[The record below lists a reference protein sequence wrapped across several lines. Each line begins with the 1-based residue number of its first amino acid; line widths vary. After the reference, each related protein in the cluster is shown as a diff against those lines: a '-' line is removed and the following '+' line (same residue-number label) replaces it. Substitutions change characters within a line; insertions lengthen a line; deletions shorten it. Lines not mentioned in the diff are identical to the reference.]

1 MKKILSI
8 ICAAIIMFVA
18 CAADDCQ
25 QGSEFVTVSLG
36 FDYYMEEMTRAELS
50 SSCTR
55 LDVWVVS
62 EDDVSEVHQASTDD
76 GFGNVSFTLNKYK
89 TYTIYALAHK
99 SASAGTLSGTVV
111 SFSDNKTTDMFWY
124 TTSFT
129 PSTTT
134 NLSCTMNRNVGCF
147 RLDTSDPV
155 PDQVDAFLVNIYDC
169 PVAWDV
175 RGYATTETDRVHT
188 IHVTSRRADGSVL
201 LSVYI
206 FPSTLDAESKY
217 NIKVVAVSGTDV
229 VKSHTFNDV
238 SIKAGYRTTYHGNF
252 FDADAAFSSV
262 FSIDNTWNEQMP
274 IEF

>member
-8 ICAAIIMFVA
+8 ICAALMLAA
-18 CAADDCQ
+18 CTSDDCQ
-25 QGSEFVTVSLG
+25 TTSEFVTVSLG

-50 SSCTR
+50 ASCTR
-55 LDVWVVS
+55 LDVWVVNGD
-62 EDDVSEVHQASTDD
+62 EVLEVHQASTDD

-89 TYTIYALAHK
+89 TYNIYALAHK
-99 SASAGTLSGTVV
+99 SASAGTLNGTVV
-111 SFSDNKTTDMFWY
+111 SFADNKTTDMFWY
-124 TTSFT
+124 TTSFS
-129 PSTTT
+129 PSSTT
-134 NLSCTMNRNVGCF
+134 NLSCTMTRNVGCF

-155 PDQVDAFLVNIYDC
+155 PDQVDAFLINIYDC

-175 RGYATTETDRVHT
+175 HGYATTEIDRMHT

-217 NIKVVAVSGTDV
+217 NIKVDAVGGNDLI
-229 VKSHTFNDV
+229 KSHTFNDV

-252 FDADAAFSSV
+252 FDADAAFLSA
-262 FSIDNTWNEQMP
+262 FSIDNTWTEQAT